1 MQPVIIGISGNA
13 RAGKDTAA
21 KWIVDMMVARGLR
34 VEIYSMASPL
44 KKALPQAVGE
54 TKEEYRP
61 RLQGL
66 GQCWRQRYGDN
77 VLASKAIEKAEGRKD
92 ELDVLIIPDV
102 RLTAER
108 EMFRARDNYVIT
120 IEAPVDARRSRMD
133 DPNAHSADDQT
144 ETEAVG
150 DPTNYRIKNDG
161 TLEQFEAAVRAWF
174 EAWTKGEA

>member
-44 KKALPQAVGE
+44 KKALPQAAGE
-54 TKEEYRP
+54 SREEHRP
-61 RLQGL
+61 RLQDL
-66 GQCWRQRYGDN
+66 GRAWRQRFGPA
-77 VLASKAIEKAEGRKD
+77 VLASKAIAKAESRKD
-92 ELDVLIIPDV
+92 ELDVLVIPDV
-102 RLTAER
+102 RLKAER

-120 IEAPVDARRSRMD
+120 IESSASARRARMD

-144 ETEAVG
+144 EIEAVG